1 MKRKP
6 GLGRSAIIAPSM
18 NISSHL
24 PWPLKIAAIALVLGL
39 GGALAMW
46 TYDLGRGIPGIRPG
60 VGNEQAVV
68 LQQQVAQLTQERDQL
83 LVAANTSESNLTIE
97 RSAKKQFAE
106 QARVLESDNAK
117 LKEDLAFFEGLL
129 PAGAG
134 PGAIAIRRL
143 TAELV
148 APNQLRYRLLM
159 MQGGKGEREF
169 TGNLQLAVTVT
180 QGGKNAMMLFPD
192 ANSAEPDK
200 YRLGFKHYQRL
211 EGVLTLPDGATART
225 IQARILEKGQLRA
238 QQSANL

>member
-1 MKRKP
+1 
-6 GLGRSAIIAPSM
+6 
-18 NISSHL
+18 
-24 PWPLKIAAIALVLGL
+24 
-39 GGALAMW
+39 MW
-46 TYDLGRGIPGIRPG
+46 TYDLGRSISGIKPG
-60 VGNEQAVV
+60 VSKEQVAA

-83 LVAANTSESNLTIE
+83 LVAANTSESNLNIE
-97 RSAKKQFAE
+97 RSAQKQLAQ
-106 QARVLESDNAK
+106 QARTLEADNAK
-117 LKEDLAFFEGLL
+117 LKDDLAFFEGLL

-169 TGNLQLAVTVT
+169 TGNLQLAVTLT
-180 QGGKNAMMLFPD
+180 QGGKSVVMLFPD
-192 ANSAEPDK
+192 EKSAEPDK
-200 YRLGFKHYQRL
+200 YKLGFKHYQRL

-225 IQARILEKGQLRA
+225 IQARVLEKGQLRA

>member
-1 MKRKP
+1 
-6 GLGRSAIIAPSM
+6 M

-46 TYDLGRGIPGIRPG
+46 TYDLGRGIPGIRSG
-60 VGNEQAVV
+60 SGQAAV
-68 LQQQVAQLTQERDQL
+68 LQQQLAQLTRERDQL
-83 LVAANTSESNLTIE
+83 LVAANISESNLTIE
-97 RSAKKQFAE
+97 RSAKKQLAE
-106 QARVLESDNAK
+106 QARILESDNAK

-143 TAELV
+143 TVELV

-180 QGGKNAMMLFPD
+180 QGGKNATMLFPD
-192 ANSAEPDK
+192 AKSAEPDK

-211 EGVLTLPDGATART
+211 EGVLTLPDGATAKA